1 MALPYISVEDCFP
14 VIRQT
19 ILDTYKVDSFL
30 MHYPYSDLERLDMGQ
45 SAVSYHMKILCQS
58 GIVLSRQEGKW
69 TYYWLSPTGGK
80 EAAAL
85 LLQLTTPNTQN
96 AD

>member
-30 MHYPYSDLERLDMGQ
+30 TMD
-45 SAVSYHMKILCQS
+45 K
-58 GIVLSRQEGKW
+58 
-69 TYYWLSPTGGK
+69 
-80 EAAAL
+80 
-85 LLQLTTPNTQN
+85 
-96 AD
+96 

>member
-30 MHYPYSDLERLDMGQ
+30 MHYPYSDLEAGWTWGFAKWSGNLFHKFCHLLP
-45 SAVSYHMKILCQS
+45 VSRAGCLADYRVKKCS
-58 GIVLSRQEGKW
+58 G
-69 TYYWLSPTGGK
+69 
-80 EAAAL
+80 
-85 LLQLTTPNTQN
+85 LLQS
-96 AD
+96 DYHSY

>member
-30 MHYPYSDLERLDMGQ
+30 MHYPYSDLERLDMGLRKMVWGTIPQ
-45 SAVSYHMKILCQS
+45 ILPSSPCLPNRMP
-58 GIVLSRQEGKW
+58 GRLSC
-69 TYYWLSPTGGK
+69 
-80 EAAAL
+80 
-85 LLQLTTPNTQN
+85 
-96 AD
+96 